1 MAQLFRTLQQAKHS
15 KINVED
21 EARAALLKLW
31 SEDPWEWLTGQ
42 DIDGRPIIWTR
53 DERDEKEPAK
63 AFPRD
68 KPYLRRLVQ
77 RALEPE
83 PLFVNKARQMI
94 VSTTLML
101 LADWIARFHD
111 NRNILVSKQKE
122 GESETLIREKL
133 RSVHTR
139 MPQWLSE
146 ASPASRTPANMITYY
161 NTQSTLRGVAQNF
174 AIGEARG
181 TTASVVL
188 IDEAAFQEY
197 TGQIIDAVMAMS
209 SRLWVVTTPRVSG
222 AGAHVFRKMIGEAA
236 R

>member
-1 MAQLFRTLQQAKHS
+1 MPQLFRTLQNAKRS
-15 KINVED
+15 RVNEQD
-21 EARAALLKLW
+21 EARARLLELW
-31 SEDPWEWLTGQ
+31 SSDPWEWLTGQ
-42 DIDGRPIIWTR
+42 DTDGRPIIWTR
-53 DERDEKEPAK
+53 DERDSVEPSK
-63 AFPRD
+63 PFPRD

-83 PLFVNKARQMI
+83 PLFINKARQMI

-101 LADWIARFHD
+101 LADWIGRFQQ
-111 NRNILVSKQKE
+111 NRNILISKQKE

-139 MPQWLSE
+139 LPQWVQD
-146 ASPASRTPANMITYY
+146 ASPASKTPANMVTYY
-161 NTQSTLRGVAQNF
+161 STQSTLRGVAQNF

-197 TGQIIDAVMAMS
+197 TGAIIDAVMAMS
-209 SRLWVVTTPRVSG
+209 SRLWVVTTPRVTG
-222 AGAHVFRKMIGEAA
+222 AGAHVFKKMISEGAA
-236 R
+236 